1 MLRRVGCLTL
11 ATALLPLV
19 TIGTAHAQPPPCEVV
34 ALSGRCLVEALD
46 PGRPGGPT
54 EADDSGPDQDEN
66 DDDGSSQ
73 VDSPGGRR
81 AQQDVPEEPAPRR
94 PWVQPLI
101 GENGGPGGLG
111 VGPDRTDELLALL
124 ADEADPDAAV
134 PVVVDPAIPARLAIN
149 ELELSGPVIRLSTG
163 DTGFV
168 GVPVWL
174 WIERDPDLTGPR
186 SATAAVG
193 NAEVTATGRLASVE
207 WELGPSGEV
216 VVCDGPGTPWTGQ
229 AGPSPDCG
237 YVYELRSLPE
247 RTGGTGRWPIVAT
260 IVWQVDWIGIS
271 GGAPVSGQ
279 QTVRVPADTS
289 VSVGEIQVLVS
300 GGGS

>member
-1 MLRRVGCLTL
+1 MLRRAGCLTL
-11 ATALLPLV
+11 VTALLPM
-19 TIGTAHAQPPPCEVV
+19 TTGGATDAGPPPCEVV
-34 ALSGRCLVEALD
+34 ASSGRCLVEALD
-46 PGRPGGPT
+46 PGRSGGPA
-54 EADDSGPDQDEN
+54 EAGDGDSDQGENGGDGRDDT
-66 DDDGSSQ
+66 
-73 VDSPGGRR
+73 PGERR
-81 AQQDVPEEPAPRR
+81 TRAEDVPEDPAPRR
-94 PWVQPLI
+94 PWVQPLS
-101 GENGGPGGLG
+101 GANNAPGGLG
-111 VGPDRTDELLALL
+111 VGPNRTDELLALL
-124 ADEADPDAAV
+124 AEAADPGTATPLA
-134 PVVVDPAIPARLAIN
+134 VDPAIPAQLAIN

-163 DTGFV
+163 DSGFV

-193 NAEVTATGRLASVE
+193 DAEVTATGRLTSVE
-207 WELGPSGEV
+207 WELGPPGER

-260 IVWQVDWIGIS
+260 VVWQVDWAGTS

-279 QTVRVPADTS
+279 QTVRVPAETS